1 MEQAVRVRGA
11 GPGVAGPPGQVGQ
24 PGELVDQIRAEQAK
38 VPVAGMLVV
47 QAGLQHDRV
56 EGEHPGVV
64 GDEQRT
70 PGGRHV
76 LEPAH
81 LDPEPLLVQQP
92 GQRDQQPGIEFRV
105 ESELVDLT
113 LAGDLAPGEPQ
124 RLGQPAAPVIAGFP
138 AGGAV
143 GLGTAI
149 VGGPAWGHPGKPRR
163 ASLPDHRLPFRCARP
178 QRPGPAASG
187 PAASIPTAGASTV
200 LLLVPP
206 LHAGLPQQLAVLLL
220 CHSLAA
226 LLDNGAHDTT
236 LTRDSGTLACD
247 VFARCQPAG
256 PTPTPQ
262 GTCPTPA
269 PVMPPRGNGIS

>member
-1 MEQAVRVRGA
+1 
-11 GPGVAGPPGQVGQ
+11 
-24 PGELVDQIRAEQAK
+24 
-38 VPVAGMLVV
+38 MLVV

-76 LEPAH
+76 LQPAH

-105 ESELVDLT
+105 ESELVDLA

-124 RLGQPAAPVIAGFP
+124 RLGQPAAPVIASFP

-149 VGGPAWGHPGKPRR
+149 VGGPAWGHPGKPSPCFPPRPPSSFPLRPPAAPRAGRSADLPPASRPRGRARR
-163 ASLPDHRLPFRCARP
+163 YFLFRRCTRVFRSSLRCFFFAIRLRRFLITEPTTPPSLGIQAHWLATYSPDASRLGPRQRPRVPAPRLPR
-178 QRPGPAASG
+178 
-187 PAASIPTAGASTV
+187 
-200 LLLVPP
+200 
-206 LHAGLPQQLAVLLL
+206 
-220 CHSLAA
+220 
-226 LLDNGAHDTT
+226 
-236 LTRDSGTLACD
+236 
-247 VFARCQPAG
+247 
-256 PTPTPQ
+256 
-262 GTCPTPA
+262 
-269 PVMPPRGNGIS
+269 